1 MLVDNPMLSDKRIE
15 KEIETLKKNFN
26 CSIKVIAITERDL
39 PESEIK
45 SDYEILRL
53 IDTKIKGT
61 LKKEYKKYLKTISK
75 RISEFSFDI
84 LHCHDYHMLFI
95 GSEIKKLK
103 PNVKLIYDSH
113 EYLKGW
119 PLYITNNGF
128 LNKIKG
134 FLVWKK
140 ELRLEK
146 KAVKNTDKVITVTNS
161 IANSL
166 KEDLNLNDTPTVL
179 SNFPELIKFKNND
192 YLKNKFNIGEEKKLI
207 IHSGSIYYSDKQVN
221 QLFEIINDFDEVV
234 LIFIGNRPRF
244 YDLKNK
250 TKNSIINKVFFEDYP
265 NEYDSLFSL
274 LCSADVGLLHVRNKW
289 KAHKMGSANKF
300 IEYSH
305 AGLAV
310 ISTFQNTAIEINKRF
325 NHCNFYDE
333 NNFNEFKIALNQT
346 LKNLDSLKNN
356 ALKTREEINWE
367 SESKKLV
374 ELYNTLL

>member
-1 MLVDNPMLSDKRIE
+1 M
-15 KEIETLKKNFN
+15 
-26 CSIKVIAITERDL
+26 
-39 PESEIK
+39 
-45 SDYEILRL
+45 
-53 IDTKIKGT
+53 
-61 LKKEYKKYLKTISK
+61 
-75 RISEFSFDI
+75 
-84 LHCHDYHMLFI
+84 
-95 GSEIKKLK
+95 
-103 PNVKLIYDSH
+103 
-113 EYLKGW
+113 
-119 PLYITNNGF
+119 
-128 LNKIKG
+128 
-134 FLVWKK
+134 
-140 ELRLEK
+140 
-146 KAVKNTDKVITVTNS
+146 
-161 IANSL
+161 
-166 KEDLNLNDTPTVL
+166 
-179 SNFPELIKFKNND
+179 
-192 YLKNKFNIGEEKKLI
+192 
-207 IHSGSIYYSDKQVN
+207 
-221 QLFEIINDFDEVV
+221 FEIINDFDEVV

-325 NHCNFYDE
+325 KHCNFYDE

-356 ALKTREEINWE
+356 ALKTREKINWE

-374 ELYNTLL
+374 ELYNTLI

>member
-1 MLVDNPMLSDKRIE
+1 MLVDNPMLSDKRVE
-15 KEIETLKKNFN
+15 KEIETLNKNFN
-26 CSIKVIAITERDL
+26 CIIKVIAMKENNL
-39 PESEIK
+39 PKKEMRSN
-45 SDYEILRL
+45 YEILRL
-53 IDTKIKGT
+53 IDTKIKRT
-61 LKKEYKKYLKTISK
+61 LKRGYKKYLMTISK

-84 LHCHDYHMLFI
+84 LHCHDYQMLFI

-113 EYLKGW
+113 EYLRGW
-119 PLYITNNGF
+119 PLYLTNRGIK
-128 LNKIKG
+128 NKIKG
-134 FLVWKK
+134 YLVWNK
-140 ELRLEK
+140 EISLEK
-146 KAVKNTDKVITVTNS
+146 KSIRNTDKIITVTNS

-166 KEDLNLNDTPTVL
+166 KEDLNLNQTPTIL

-192 YLKNKFNIGEEKKLI
+192 YLKNKFNIGKEKKLI
-207 IHSGSIYYSDKQVN
+207 IHSGSIYYSNN
-221 QLFEIINDFDEVV
+221 QLKQLFKIINEFEDII

-244 YDLKNK
+244 YEIKNK
-250 TKNSIINKVFFEDYP
+250 NYSLNNNVFFEDYP
-265 NEYDSLFSL
+265 KEYDSLFSL

-325 NHCNFYDE
+325 KHCNFYDE

-346 LKNLDSLKNN
+346 LKNLNSLKNN
-356 ALKTREEINWE
+356 ALKTREKINWE

-374 ELYNTLL
+374 ELYNTII

>member
-1 MLVDNPMLSDKRIE
+1 
-15 KEIETLKKNFN
+15 
-26 CSIKVIAITERDL
+26 
-39 PESEIK
+39 
-45 SDYEILRL
+45 
-53 IDTKIKGT
+53 
-61 LKKEYKKYLKTISK
+61 
-75 RISEFSFDI
+75 
-84 LHCHDYHMLFI
+84 MLFI
-95 GSEIKKLK
+95 GSEVKKLK

-119 PLYITNNGF
+119 PLYLTNIGIK
-128 LNKIKG
+128 NKIKG
-134 FLVWKK
+134 YIVWKK

-146 KAVKNTDKVITVTNS
+146 KAIKNTDKVITVTNS

-166 KEDLNLNDTPTVL
+166 KEDFNLKHTPTVL
-179 SNFPELIKFKNND
+179 SNFPELIKFENND
-192 YLKNKFNIGEEKKLI
+192 YLKNKFNIGKEKKLI

-221 QLFEIINDFDEVV
+221 QLFDIINDFDKVV
-234 LIFIGNRPRF
+234 LIFIGNRQRF
-244 YDLKNK
+244 YNLKNK
-250 TKNSIINKVFFEDYP
+250 TENKAKNNIINKVFFEDYP

-333 NNFNEFKIALNQT
+333 NNFNEFKTALNQT

-356 ALKTREEINWE
+356 ALKTREEINWD